1 MNNVIPDIYT
11 YICAANPQQSKIN
24 IKNHISQS
32 NDCSKLNVDDS
43 LGFIVYNI
51 LLALKMNNLEA
62 SVVTLNRTIH

>member
-1 MNNVIPDIYT
+1 MNNIITDIDT
-11 YICAANPQQSKIN
+11 YISAANPQQSKIN

-43 LGFIVYNI
+43 LGFTVYNI

-62 SVVTLNRTIH
+62 SVVTVNRTIH